1 MRHDSRRL
9 QVDIDPR
16 LVCFI
21 QRNTGSTKHWLIER
35 LSSGEEGIKAS
46 SIESSPSLPSRRLH
60 CMNQP
65 SLNLITARKAFPIQ
79 ALLGCGELS
88 PTPDEYFFE
97 FFFFMV
103 LRRAVLRL
111 GEMHRP
117 NPLGAESH
125 ERLDPDILFRRN
137 DRRKARG
144 SQVFIVLLEY
154 APQEQ
159 VLHVFRTGR
168 LGRSGSVAALR
179 GLPQSGLPQGPRVRR
194 VVVDAAHLLLPQR
207 PGLGGG
213 EREGLVTAPIPTA
226 IGRRV
231 RVALGRMVPAER
243 LVAADGGGHAAL
255 SSYAWYGLIC
265 TAAS

>member
-1 MRHDSRRL
+1 
-9 QVDIDPR
+9 V
-16 LVCFI
+16 
-21 QRNTGSTKHWLIER
+21 
-35 LSSGEEGIKAS
+35 
-46 SIESSPSLPSRRLH
+46 
-60 CMNQP
+60 
-65 SLNLITARKAFPIQ
+65 
-79 ALLGCGELS
+79 
-88 PTPDEYFFE
+88 YFFE
-97 FFFFMV
+97 FFFFFMV

-125 ERLDPDILFRRN
+125 ERLDPDVLFRRN

-144 SQVFIVLLEY
+144 SQAFIVLLEY

-159 VLHVFRTGR
+159 VLQWDLHVLRTGR
-168 LGRSGSVAALR
+168 LGRSDSVVAALR

-194 VVVDAAHLLLPQR
+194 VVVGAAHLLLPQR
-207 PGLGGG
+207 PDLGGG

-265 TAAS
+265 TAEAKPWLCRRDSSCFSW

>member
-1 MRHDSRRL
+1 MGMWHR
-9 QVDIDPR
+9 
-16 LVCFI
+16 
-21 QRNTGSTKHWLIER
+21 
-35 LSSGEEGIKAS
+35 SS
-46 SIESSPSLPSRRLH
+46 
-60 CMNQP
+60 
-65 SLNLITARKAFPIQ
+65 
-79 ALLGCGELS
+79 
-88 PTPDEYFFE
+88 
-97 FFFFMV
+97 

-144 SQVFIVLLEY
+144 SQAFIVLLEY

-159 VLHVFRTGR
+159 VLQWDLHVLRTGR
-168 LGRSGSVAALR
+168 LGRSDSVVAALR

-243 LVAADGGGHAAL
+243 LVAVDGGGHAAL